1 MNAKGRWMVVC
12 AALVCWMAAA
22 AAYADD
28 NVKVKGLITGRSG
41 EMLTLKTSDAP
52 KVVVMLTDDTKIEE
66 PHGAFGMKKK
76 HYNLTSLVPGLAI
89 EVEGTRNSQNQIEAK
104 TVKFSKDSLQTAQAI
119 QAGLM
124 PTEAAVAANKQATEA
139 NKQATQAN
147 KQDIAANQQAIQSN
161 AQQIGVNQ
169 QDIQDT
175 NKRFNDLSDYEV
187 KGGADVFFPPG
198 GDKLSEQDKAALTQL
213 AGLAKGMNG
222 YLIQVKGFADST
234 GNPAMNQQ
242 LSLDRSEAVIAY
254 LEETGGVPVI
264 HIVAPGAMGTSNPA
278 ASNETAQG
286 RAENRRVEVKVLV
299 NKGLSEK

>member
-1 MNAKGRWMVVC
+1 MNTKSKWIVIC
-12 AALVCWMAAA
+12 AALVCWIVVAT
-22 AAYADD
+22 AYADD

-41 EMLTLKTSDAP
+41 ETLTLKTSDAP
-52 KVVVMLTDDTKIEE
+52 KVAVVLTDDTKIEE

-104 TVKFSKDSLQTAQAI
+104 TIKFSKDSLQTAQAI

-124 PTEAAVAANKQATEA
+124 PTEAAVAANKQAT
-139 NKQATQAN
+139 QAN
-147 KQDIAANQQAIQSN
+147 KQDIQANQQAIQQN

-213 AGLAKGMNG
+213 ASLAKGMNG
-222 YLIQVKGFADST
+222 YLVQVKGYADST

-254 LEETGGVPVI
+254 LEETGGIPVI

>member
-1 MNAKGRWMVVC
+1 
-12 AALVCWMAAA
+12 MAAA

-41 EMLTLKTSDAP
+41 ETMTLKTSDAP
-52 KVVVMLTDDTKIEE
+52 KVAVVLTDDTKIEE
-66 PHGAFGMKKK
+66 PHGAFGMRKK

-104 TVKFSKDSLQTAQAI
+104 TIKFSKDSLQTAQAI

-124 PTEAAVAANKQATEA
+124 PTEAAVAANKQAT
-139 NKQATQAN
+139 QAN
-147 KQDIAANQQAIQSN
+147 KQDIQANQQAIQQN

-198 GDKLSEQDKAALTQL
+198 GDKLSEQDKAALSQL
-213 AGLAKGMNG
+213 ASVAKGMNG
-222 YLIQVKGFADST
+222 YLVQVKGYADST

-254 LEETGGVPVI
+254 LEETGGIPVI

-286 RAENRRVEVKVLV
+286 RAENRRVEVKVLL